1 VSRTALT
8 AINLAACGVA
18 SSARAETRG
27 GDAGQISARASTQ
40 EQQIQCLVPRPF
52 LGRASRLQEAKSMNR
67 KPRPQ
72 KRNVLPIDPAVQQ
85 GNDRSIVKD
94 ERLKRVIKQH
104 PQRDEPKVDGVEPDD
119 VPAA

>member
-1 VSRTALT
+1 
-8 AINLAACGVA
+8 
-18 SSARAETRG
+18 
-27 GDAGQISARASTQ
+27 
-40 EQQIQCLVPRPF
+40 
-52 LGRASRLQEAKSMNR
+52 MNR